1 MFDYQLGDLLLA
13 PFPCNVDAE
22 NLLFEPPD
30 GCFGSAAALFN
41 HLSLTGAIKRI
52 ADDST
57 LNFRVP
63 GLERLLLP
71 VGDIQ
76 IAAIRTKRNTGYGQM
91 QPLSVIRERPCYAD
105 SRLETYQLR

>member
-13 PFPCNVDAE
+13 PFPCNVDGE
-22 NLLFEPPD
+22 KLLFEPAD
-30 GCFGSAAALFN
+30 GCFGSAAALFS

-57 LNFRVP
+57 LSFRVP
-63 GLERLLLP
+63 GLERLLSP

-76 IAAIRTKRNTGYGQM
+76 IAAIRTKRKTGYGEFRSLKRWPM
-91 QPLSVIRERPCYAD
+91 LALGSSI
-105 SRLETYQLR
+105 